1 MAPSVTVELNGYMHK
16 SSEEVP
22 EYRKPH
28 GTPEAFSPY
37 QGWLPIQFHS
47 SEQEKGFSLAV
58 IGMTI
63 PAIEESLRTASAS
76 PGGEF
81 SFPYPPEV
89 QKAICR
95 SLSWGDS
102 TLRIRLSVSQ
112 ATNILNAV
120 RNILLDWTME
130 MEKQGILGT
139 DLSFTQ
145 QERSTSAE
153 VTAQTVTYFH
163 IGQVGALVQRAEQ
176 SVVQGGIDSTL
187 NLTQDAREALKA
199 VTGAVLSNQELGD
212 TQKNELLEQLAFLS
226 EQSAV
231 AAKDRK
237 PGMIKA
243 TLGALTQAAGTVSA
257 MSGAWQAAEPI
268 LKNVFGP

>member
-1 MAPSVTVELNGYMHK
+1 
-16 SSEEVP
+16 
-22 EYRKPH
+22 
-28 GTPEAFSPY
+28 
-37 QGWLPIQFHS
+37 
-47 SEQEKGFSLAV
+47 
-58 IGMTI
+58 
-63 PAIEESLRTASAS
+63 
-76 PGGEF
+76 
-81 SFPYPPEV
+81 
-89 QKAICR
+89 
-95 SLSWGDS
+95 
-102 TLRIRLSVSQ
+102 
-112 ATNILNAV
+112 LNAV

-153 VTAQTVTYFH
+153 VSAQTVTNFH

-176 SVVQGGIDSTL
+176 SVVQGGIEST
-187 NLTQDAREALKA
+187 LTQDAREALKA

-212 TQKNELLEQLAFLS
+212 AQKKELLEQVAFLS

-243 TLGALTQAAGTVSA
+243 TLGALTQAAATVSA

-268 LKNVFGP
+268 LKTVFSP